1 VSLVLD
7 HFIEPL
13 LAVKPEVQHEEPR
26 RFLATLPELFEG
38 ESVEVY
44 TEAVRQA
51 RFMARGHKFPSED
64 VLRKAIIEAR
74 RVVNEATA
82 RRKAPLARLITNR
95 SPTKT
100 HRLRNGRGDR

>member
-1 VSLVLD
+1 MSLVLD

-38 ESVEVY
+38 ETVEVY

-64 VLRKAIIEAR
+64 VLRKGSSKR
-74 RVVNEATA
+74 DGSSTRQTA
-82 RRKAPLARLITNR
+82 RRKAPPARLITNR
-95 SPTKT
+95 SPTST
-100 HRLRNGRGDR
+100 HGLRNGRGDR